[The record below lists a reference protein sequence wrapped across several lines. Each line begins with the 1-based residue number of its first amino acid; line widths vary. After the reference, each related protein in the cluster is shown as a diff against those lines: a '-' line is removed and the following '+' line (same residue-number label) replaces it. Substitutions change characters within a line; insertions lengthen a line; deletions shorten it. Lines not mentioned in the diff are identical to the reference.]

1 MLEELKLYDLPEL
14 NTDSPLDY
22 VETEE
27 LKRGDFV
34 IVVMPKRI
42 ASRRNAVFG
51 RVTSIFQV
59 GKPISSKTDRDET
72 EIVFTLKHGG
82 YEETLGPIDTKSK
95 EGYLFFRCDIVKMA
109 NESWEDCDIC
119 PCQLTQLTK
128 K

>member
-14 NTDSPLDY
+14 DTNSPLDY

-27 LKRGDFV
+27 LKCGDFV
-34 IVVMPKRI
+34 IVVMPKRV

-51 RVTSIFQV
+51 RVTSIFEV
-59 GKPISSKTDRDET
+59 GKPISSKKEDEK

-119 PCQLTQLTK
+119 PCQLTKLTK